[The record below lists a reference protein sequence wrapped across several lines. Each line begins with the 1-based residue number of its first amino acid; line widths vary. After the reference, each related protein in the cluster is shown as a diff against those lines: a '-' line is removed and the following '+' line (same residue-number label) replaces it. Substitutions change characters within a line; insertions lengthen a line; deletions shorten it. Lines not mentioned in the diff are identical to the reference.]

1 LINPFVSYIEKK
13 LKLSRLLA
21 TTFVILIVFIL
32 STGALLLII
41 TEIIQGTFYLSEKV
55 PSHYHYFFSI
65 IKSLLNSKVSPIHH
79 KFVSFF
85 QSLNITQQSKIYEY
99 IENFTNYLAST
110 GASIL
115 RDLLLKIPNFLS
127 VFPYSFTIT
136 ILIFIATFLIT
147 KDWDQLKKIISNIIP
162 LPMKKMIKDVMNSL
176 EKSLLG
182 YIKAQLILMFV
193 TAIIITIGLLIL
205 KIDHAISI
213 AFIIALIDIIP
224 LIGIG
229 IVFIPWII
237 YLFFMKS
244 YSLTISIS
252 ILYIVI
258 IIVRQIIEP
267 KILATNIGLS
277 PLTALIILFIG
288 IQLWGVSGIIIA

>member
-1 LINPFVSYIEKK
+1 V
-13 LKLSRLLA
+13 
-21 TTFVILIVFIL
+21 
-32 STGALLLII
+32 
-41 TEIIQGTFYLSEKV
+41 V
-55 PSHYHYFFSI
+55 PIY
-65 IKSLLNSKVSPIHH
+65 H
-79 KFVSFF
+79 KFVSFV
-85 QSLNITQQSKIYEY
+85 QTLNVTQQSKIYEY

-288 IQLWGVSGIIIA
+288 IQLWGVSGIIIAPFVLVFVSAIYQAGIIKMLWKFVKG